1 MIRNLSEYFKPE
13 LEIFLDTVSYKRI
26 EKLNNNCEQE
36 LSLLCQ
42 DNLKVMTNEDGVRII
57 VTRTLMFEPEE
68 LFALNVSFGA
78 DLKFNE
84 RKAEHEW
91 TEINLAEEFG
101 ENGDFVTAQL
111 MSRISL
117 LIGQITASFGQQPLI
132 LPSVIAK
139 KEKQNKKTSIF
150 FDL

>member
-91 TEINLAEEFG
+91 TKINLAEEFG
-101 ENGDFVTAQL
+101 
-111 MSRISL
+111 
-117 LIGQITASFGQQPLI
+117 
-132 LPSVIAK
+132 
-139 KEKQNKKTSIF
+139 
-150 FDL
+150 

>member
-26 EKLNNNCEQE
+26 ENLNNKCEQE

-132 LPSVIAK
+132 WPSVIEK
-139 KEKQNKKTSIF
+139 KGKTE
-150 FDL
+150 

>member
-1 MIRNLSEYFKPE
+1 M
-13 LEIFLDTVSYKRI
+13 DTVSYKRI
-26 EKLNNNCEQE
+26 ENVNDKCEQE

-42 DNLKVMTNEDGVRII
+42 DNLKAMLSEDGVRII
-57 VTRTLMFEPEE
+57 VTRTLMFEPEA

-84 RKAEHEW
+84 RKVEHEW

-101 ENGDFVTAQL
+101 ENGDFVTGQL

-117 LIGQITASFGQQPLI
+117 LIGQITSSFGQQPLI
-132 LPSVIAK
+132 LPSMIAK
-139 KEKQNKKTSIF
+139 RKNRISVHSRSGTIREK
-150 FDL
+150 

>member
-26 EKLNNNCEQE
+26 ENLNNKCEQE

-42 DNLKVMTNEDGVRII
+42 DNLKVVLGEECVRII

-68 LFALNVSFGA
+68 LFTLNVSFGA

-91 TEINLAEEFG
+91 AKINLAEEFG
-101 ENGDFVTAQL
+101 ENGDFVTDQL

-117 LIGQITASFGQQPLI
+117 LIGQITSSFGQQPLI
-132 LPSVIAK
+132 LPSVLAK
-139 KEKQNKKTSIF
+139 KEKTE
-150 FDL
+150 

>member
-26 EKLNNNCEQE
+26 ENVNDKCEQE

-42 DNLKVMTNEDGVRII
+42 DNLKAMLSEDGVRII
-57 VTRTLMFEPEE
+57 VTRTLMFEPEA

-84 RKAEHEW
+84 RKVEHEW

-101 ENGDFVTAQL
+101 ENGDFVTGQL

-117 LIGQITASFGQQPLI
+117 LIGQITSSFGQQPLI
-132 LPSVIAK
+132 LPSIFAK
-139 KEKQNKKTSIF
+139 KGKTE
-150 FDL
+150 